1 MENLF
6 FLAGIHGVGKNFML
20 NKVKFLLPINHLSAS
35 EVLQWKEINDN
46 SHDKKVSSISKTQ
59 DLLVTNLKKIVKN
72 DRYYI
77 LDGHFTLLNKDG
89 KIERI
94 PENTFFQINPRA
106 VIVKIADPAII
117 WERLKKRDNKDW
129 NIDDIILMQN
139 EEISYAKDIALKLNI
154 PFYLLED
161 NQENLLISI
170 INFELQNG

>member
-89 KIERI
+89 KI
-94 PENTFFQINPRA
+94 T
-106 VIVKIADPAII
+106 
-117 WERLKKRDNKDW
+117 
-129 NIDDIILMQN
+129 
-139 EEISYAKDIALKLNI
+139 
-154 PFYLLED
+154 
-161 NQENLLISI
+161 
-170 INFELQNG
+170 